1 MFNSSTGFEAVAVV
15 VVGFWVRRVGP
26 GPGAGDN
33 MFNSSMVFEVAGDGE
48 YTAGAWVL
56 SRRV

>member
-1 MFNSSTGFEAVAVV
+1 MFNSSTGFEAAAVV
-15 VVGFWVRRVGP
+15 VVEFWVRRVGP